1 MDLLTGTVARSGPEL
16 DETGLDS
23 LQFDED
29 IRHLITAPSEN
40 ANSFI
45 ALLELPANQAVE
57 LLHSDSGKKECPNV
71 TFPSSTS
78 LLERAARFSVLNGG
92 SNSTDSSSVPSD
104 SSSKNLEKAAPVK
117 SEPLETESYLDSSQP
132 LVSDPTVGN
141 SAPNA
146 RACSKRKERGKKV
159 KGASKKSKNEVSK
172 QEEEKLP
179 YVHVRAR
186 RGQATDSH
194 SLAERARREKINQR
208 MKLLQELVPGCN
220 KISGTALVLDEIIN
234 HVQFLQRQVEI
245 LSMKLAVVNPGIDFN
260 LDSIFTTESGSLID
274 SNFPG
279 MVMPLMWPEAQ
290 VNRNRHQFQRQWQI
304 DALHQPVWGGEEDSH
319 NFIAPEN
326 SLLSYDSS
334 ANSGY
339 KNQDANPSECFI
351 YHPDRMTEII

>member
-71 TFPSSTS
+71 TFPSNTS

-146 RACSKRKERGKKV
+146 RAYSKRKERGKKV

-220 KISGTALVLDEIIN
+220 KVGYPSLILDEKDDKRLSWEK
-234 HVQFLQRQVEI
+234 FLC
-245 LSMKLAVVNPGIDFN
+245 L
-260 LDSIFTTESGSLID
+260 IF
-274 SNFPG
+274 
-279 MVMPLMWPEAQ
+279 
-290 VNRNRHQFQRQWQI
+290 
-304 DALHQPVWGGEEDSH
+304 
-319 NFIAPEN
+319 
-326 SLLSYDSS
+326 
-334 ANSGY
+334 
-339 KNQDANPSECFI
+339 
-351 YHPDRMTEII
+351 